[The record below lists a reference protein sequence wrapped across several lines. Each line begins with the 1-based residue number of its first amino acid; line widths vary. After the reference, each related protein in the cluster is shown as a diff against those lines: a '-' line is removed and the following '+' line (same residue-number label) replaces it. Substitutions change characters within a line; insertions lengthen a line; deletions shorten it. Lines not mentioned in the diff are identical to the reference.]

1 MAEIENGYYYIE
13 DGVVLKEDG
22 YTNSVDKVGKVVGF
36 DYEQG
41 IRTKSIEKFAEQIEL
56 GISESIIWDMIATA
70 SKNGSLSDT
79 SDKIVDYVI
88 ETIKEIAE
96 SMKGEKE

>member
-36 DYEQG
+36 DYEQE
-41 IRTKSIEKFAEQIEL
+41 IRTKAIEEFAEAIKTSQDAHTWCCNDLTLEFCVGDDCKECLEKFKARID
-56 GISESIIWDMIATA
+56 G
-70 SKNGSLSDT
+70 
-79 SDKIVDYVI
+79 
-88 ETIKEIAE
+88 IAE